1 MRVGVP
7 RRRPPHAPDVS
18 GYTAPMETSEALPGG
33 GIDLGDLQRVFD
45 APGPFLSVFLTTE
58 PRVENAAQR
67 SDARWRTLRAEAA
80 SVGAPDDVLS
90 EIDPLIADAHE
101 RGEALA
107 VIATPTGVVHTEYGP
122 APLPTDEVRWGPLPH
137 LLPVVAWRQAD
148 PPHIIVLTD
157 RTGADL
163 YGIRRG
169 APEIERQVQGD
180 HDEIR
185 KVAPGGWS
193 QQRYQSRAEDS
204 WRHNADEVVDAVAAL
219 ADRIEP
225 HVILVAGDVR
235 AVSLVRDR
243 LPERVK
249 ARVEV
254 IEGERPWDGSHA
266 NLPPELRTAIDATV
280 RSETDR
286 LLERLAEELGQD
298 DKAVTGLAAV
308 ARALSRAQVAT
319 LLRTES
325 PIDRTLSFGPDPTLL
340 STSHDDLVGMGVD
353 DPQESAADDVL
364 LHAAIATGAQVRL
377 VPAFD
382 DDAGDRDLDGD
393 VERLD
398 AKLKD
403 GVGALLRWA

>member
-1 MRVGVP
+1 
-7 RRRPPHAPDVS
+7 
-18 GYTAPMETSEALPGG
+18 METSEALPGG
-33 GIDLGDLQRVFD
+33 GIALADLQHVFE

-58 PRVENAAQR
+58 ARVENAAQR
-67 SDARWRTLRAEAA
+67 SEARWRTLRAEA
-80 SVGAPDDVLS
+80 SSLGAPEDVLS
-90 EIDPLIADAHE
+90 EIDPLIEDAHE
-101 RGEALA
+101 RGEVLA
-107 VIATPTGVVHTEYGP
+107 AIATPTGLVHTEHGP
-122 APLPTDEVRWGPLPH
+122 SPLPTDDVRWGALPH
-137 LLPVVAWRQAD
+137 LLPIVDWRQAD

-163 YGIRRG
+163 YAIRRG
-169 APEIERQVQGD
+169 APDVERQVQGD

-204 WRHNADEVVDAVAAL
+204 WQHNADEVVDAVTGL
-219 ADRIEP
+219 AERIEP

-235 AVSLVRDR
+235 AVSLFRER
-243 LPERVK
+243 LPERVN
-249 ARVEV
+249 APVV
-254 IEGERPWDGSHA
+254 VVDGERPWDGSQA
-266 NLPPELRTAIDATV
+266 NLPPDLRAAIDATV

-286 LLERLAEELGQD
+286 LLERLAEELGQH

-319 LLRTES
+319 LLLPER

-353 DPQESAADDVL
+353 DAQEGSADDVL
-364 LHAAIATGAQVRL
+364 LRAAVSTGAQVRL
-377 VPAFD
+377 IPAFVD
-382 DDAGDRDLDGD
+382 PAGDRDLEGD
-393 VERLD
+393 VERID